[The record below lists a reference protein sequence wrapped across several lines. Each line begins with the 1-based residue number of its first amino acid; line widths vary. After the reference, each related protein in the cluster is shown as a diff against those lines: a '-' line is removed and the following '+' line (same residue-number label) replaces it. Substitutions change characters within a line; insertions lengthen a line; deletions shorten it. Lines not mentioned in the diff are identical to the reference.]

1 VGGVRIGWPNT
12 CRRWSIQTAKYNGAL
27 APVKLFAAMSGGV
40 DSAVAALLL
49 HRAGHDVVGIHLRTG
64 VKAGPTLPGARPRC
78 CGTDEAA
85 DARRVC
91 DRLEIPFYVQNSERD
106 FASIISR
113 FADSYAEGATPNP
126 CVACNTEVKFG
137 TLLERARALGAD
149 AVATGHY
156 VRRVEMPDGRWALAR
171 ARDANKDQSYVLHG
185 LTQDEV
191 AHARFPLGDLT
202 KEEVRELA
210 REAGFSV
217 ADKAESQE
225 ICFVP
230 SGDYRDLV
238 RKRRPDAFTPGE
250 IVDEQGSVLGRHEG
264 IGSFTVGQRKGLGI
278 AVPEPLFVLRID
290 PGSRR
295 VVVGPRDS
303 LGVSEARVTGVQ
315 WTAVDVPTEP
325 VKIDV
330 VLRYQARPVA
340 ATLHP
345 EADAGAR
352 LQFAQPAWPVTPGQ
366 SAVFYDGDRVLGG
379 GTLARACS

>member
-1 VGGVRIGWPNT
+1 MDKVGGWNEAR
-12 CRRWSIQTAKYNGAL
+12 QYNGAI

-78 CGTDEAA
+78 CGTDEAV

-91 DRLEIPFYVQNSERD
+91 DRLGIPFYVQNSERE
-106 FASIISR
+106 FASIIGR
-113 FADSYAEGATPNP
+113 FADSYAVGETPNP

-137 TLLERARALGAD
+137 ALLERARALGAE

-156 VRRVEMPDGRWALAR
+156 VRRVRMPDGRWALAR
-171 ARDANKDQSYVLHG
+171 ARDTNKDQSYVLHG
-185 LTQDEV
+185 LTQDEI

-202 KEEVRELA
+202 KDEVRTLA
-210 REAGFSV
+210 REAGFGV

-238 RKRRPDAFTPGE
+238 KARRPDAFAPGE
-250 IVDEQGSVLGRHEG
+250 IVDEDGAVLGRHEG

-278 AVPEPLFVLRID
+278 AVPEPLFVLRIE
-290 PGSRR
+290 PGARR
-295 VVVGPRDS
+295 VVVGPIAS
-303 LGVSEARVTGVQ
+303 LGVTEAAVTGIQ
-315 WTAVDVPTEP
+315 WSAIDPPTEP
-325 VKIDV
+325 LELDV
-330 VLRYQARPVA
+330 VLRYRARPAA
-340 ATLHP
+340 ATLLP
-345 EADAGAR
+345 GADAGAR
-352 LQFAQPAWPVTPGQ
+352 LHFTQPAWPVTPGQ